1 MAADSLMYDGPLLIS
16 APGKVILFG
25 EHAVVYKKTAV
36 AASLGLRSYLYL
48 ENRTDNIIHLQLPD
62 VGLDRSWHLDDL
74 PQPLPYEDG
83 KDDSHHPLDMPAN
96 LKQHLM
102 SLINGDNFE
111 KDSAREHGALAF
123 LYLYIS
129 LVTPGTFKGLTVCV
143 KSTLPVGAGL
153 GSSAGFAVVLAT
165 ALLIHFGHIE
175 VPKTGVTEEK
185 VQERSKE
192 REECLN
198 LVNRWA
204 FKAEQVIHGNPS
216 GVDNAVASYGG
227 AKRYTKGEGFS
238 TLRGF
243 TSLRLLLTNTTV
255 PRSTAVLVAG
265 VGEKCKNHPKVM
277 TPIMDA
283 VQAISDDCTELF
295 ANHADGVT
303 SKQEVI
309 ERIEELFELNHCL
322 LSAMGVSHPS
332 LEQVRA
338 ITSKHGLK
346 TKLTGAGG
354 GGCAVTVIR
363 DDTQHETMEST
374 VKELTAAGFECYETS
389 VGGPGVGVSIVQ
401 DDQWNA
407 TNVPEFFENELGEFI
422 ISRTDALGTFRELG
436 PPDLCHIIK
445 ANVKP
450 GVREP
455 SHLRA
460 ALGHLGHSQLGSYH
474 YVSGVDASSSATL
487 AAYLNSLTYS
497 LDESQSWFSKSNAWR
512 IRSGIYCCFNAFSR
526 VDVRVEVKIPG
537 GVESYVVDTNGER
550 HEATLAGYR
559 KIDPITSL
567 SAEAKFL
574 EAAENLFWQGWQLG
588 SKPEIQV
595 ATSTNNHLTNA
606 IMKYFGDSFRYGPAI
621 TLFEK
626 HILLFASYPEV
637 AALLAQSYIGQNEEI
652 KAVNI
657 LYEALK
663 LAPMSYSL
671 LHAQIDFLRSKGKYD
686 VALKLAKHA
695 VNNTPS
701 EFLTWAKLT
710 EVYIDLED
718 YKSALLTL
726 NSCPMFTYSERDM
739 HRMPSPAKTHLPIK
753 PEIISSGVME
763 DDNVGRD
770 SESDP
775 SLLRLPA
782 PALHGTFAKAYSLL
796 TRLATKVGWDELLRF
811 RSAVFVMEEE
821 YRMQKAQEEK
831 RKTDVN
837 PQAETVKAPSESQPT
852 EDESTAEDTEEKSKQ
867 DTTEGDE
874 TEDVTDK
881 LEDVTLDESTPNKA
895 IDVAL
900 EKPQQA
906 AEEPKDPSADGNAQ
920 NGQDYSFSFSNKR
933 LCERWLD
940 NLFMVLYEDLRVYT
954 FWRTEAAHFR
964 AQHMPYR
971 KTGTEWEILGDLALR
986 LWHENEAK
994 EAFEQCLDHKFSAKA
1009 WMRLLEIY
1017 AKEGNV
1023 QKALLA
1029 AVKLTVYHER
1039 WYHEIVYPTDIACNL
1054 NKLIRMEGLSKMQNM
1069 LTSMNL
1075 PKPVQ
1080 RLMTRYFDYGE
1091 LFQVEGYEF

>member
-1 MAADSLMYDGPLLIS
+1 MGD
-16 APGKVILFG
+16 IL
-25 EHAVVYKKTAV
+25 
-36 AASLGLRSYLYL
+36 
-48 ENRTDNIIHLQLPD
+48 
-62 VGLDRSWHLDDL
+62 
-74 PQPLPYEDG
+74 
-83 KDDSHHPLDMPAN
+83 KD
-96 LKQHLM
+96 
-102 SLINGDNFE
+102 
-111 KDSAREHGALAF
+111 
-123 LYLYIS
+123 
-129 LVTPGTFKGLTVCV
+129 
-143 KSTLPVGAGL
+143 
-153 GSSAGFAVVLAT
+153 
-165 ALLIHFGHIE
+165 
-175 VPKTGVTEEK
+175 
-185 VQERSKE
+185 
-192 REECLN
+192 
-198 LVNRWA
+198 
-204 FKAEQVIHGNPS
+204 
-216 GVDNAVASYGG
+216 
-227 AKRYTKGEGFS
+227 
-238 TLRGF
+238 
-243 TSLRLLLTNTTV
+243 
-255 PRSTAVLVAG
+255 
-265 VGEKCKNHPKVM
+265 
-277 TPIMDA
+277 
-283 VQAISDDCTELF
+283 
-295 ANHADGVT
+295 
-303 SKQEVI
+303 
-309 ERIEELFELNHCL
+309 
-322 LSAMGVSHPS
+322 
-332 LEQVRA
+332 
-338 ITSKHGLK
+338 
-346 TKLTGAGG
+346 
-354 GGCAVTVIR
+354 
-363 DDTQHETMEST
+363 
-374 VKELTAAGFECYETS
+374 
-389 VGGPGVGVSIVQ
+389 
-401 DDQWNA
+401 
-407 TNVPEFFENELGEFI
+407 VPEFFENELGESI

-450 GVREP
+450 GVRE
-455 SHLRA
+455 
-460 ALGHLGHSQLGSYH
+460 LGSYH

-550 HEATLAGYR
+550 HEATSAIWQETFLSALLRAILYSDDSYYRLAGYR

-626 HILLFASYPEV
+626 LYQKDPEV

-775 SLLRLPA
+775 TLLRLPA
-782 PALHGTFAKAYSLL
+782 PALHGTFSKAYSLL

-831 RKTDVN
+831 RKTDGS
-837 PQAETVKAPSESQPT
+837 PQGDAAKSQSETQPASSEEAAEETKEET
-852 EDESTAEDTEEKSKQ
+852 KETTAD
-867 DTTEGDE
+867 GDE
-874 TEDVTDK
+874 AEQVAKK
-881 LEDVTLDESTPNKA
+881 LDDVTLDEEAPAKT
-895 IDVAL
+895 IDVAHDEL

-906 AEEPKDPSADGNAQ
+906 AEEPKDPNADGSTQ
-920 NGQDYSFSFSNKR
+920 NVQDYSFSFSNKR

-954 FWRTEAAHFR
+954 FWRTEAAHYR
-964 AQHMPYR
+964 SQHMPYR
-971 KTGTEWEILGDLALR
+971 KSGTEWEILGDLALR

>member
-1 MAADSLMYDGPLLIS
+1 MGD
-16 APGKVILFG
+16 IL
-25 EHAVVYKKTAV
+25 
-36 AASLGLRSYLYL
+36 
-48 ENRTDNIIHLQLPD
+48 
-62 VGLDRSWHLDDL
+62 
-74 PQPLPYEDG
+74 
-83 KDDSHHPLDMPAN
+83 KD
-96 LKQHLM
+96 
-102 SLINGDNFE
+102 
-111 KDSAREHGALAF
+111 
-123 LYLYIS
+123 
-129 LVTPGTFKGLTVCV
+129 
-143 KSTLPVGAGL
+143 
-153 GSSAGFAVVLAT
+153 
-165 ALLIHFGHIE
+165 
-175 VPKTGVTEEK
+175 
-185 VQERSKE
+185 
-192 REECLN
+192 
-198 LVNRWA
+198 
-204 FKAEQVIHGNPS
+204 
-216 GVDNAVASYGG
+216 
-227 AKRYTKGEGFS
+227 
-238 TLRGF
+238 
-243 TSLRLLLTNTTV
+243 
-255 PRSTAVLVAG
+255 
-265 VGEKCKNHPKVM
+265 
-277 TPIMDA
+277 
-283 VQAISDDCTELF
+283 
-295 ANHADGVT
+295 
-303 SKQEVI
+303 
-309 ERIEELFELNHCL
+309 
-322 LSAMGVSHPS
+322 
-332 LEQVRA
+332 
-338 ITSKHGLK
+338 
-346 TKLTGAGG
+346 
-354 GGCAVTVIR
+354 
-363 DDTQHETMEST
+363 
-374 VKELTAAGFECYETS
+374 
-389 VGGPGVGVSIVQ
+389 
-401 DDQWNA
+401 
-407 TNVPEFFENELGEFI
+407 VPEFFENELGESI

-450 GVREP
+450 GVRE
-455 SHLRA
+455 
-460 ALGHLGHSQLGSYH
+460 LGSYH

-550 HEATLAGYR
+550 HEATAAIWQETFLSALLRAILYSDDSYYRLAGYR

-574 EAAENLFWQGWQLG
+574 EAAESLFWQGWQLG

-621 TLFEK
+621 ALFEK
-626 HILLFASYPEV
+626 LYQKDPEV

-652 KAVNI
+652 KAVEI

-663 LAPMSYSL
+663 SAPMSYAL

-770 SESDP
+770 SEADP

-782 PALHGTFAKAYSLL
+782 PALHGTFSKAYSLL
-796 TRLATKVGWDELLRF
+796 TRLATKVGWDDLLRF

-831 RKTDVN
+831 RKTDV
-837 PQAETVKAPSESQPT
+837 PIHSEADKAQLETVTQSSEVAKDTSDEANGESKA
-852 EDESTAEDTEEKSKQ
+852 
-867 DTTEGDE
+867 EGDE
-874 TEDVTDK
+874 ETTQVAEK
-881 LEDVTLDESTPNKA
+881 LEDVSLDESDPSSKP
-895 IDVAL
+895 IEVPHEQL

-906 AEEPKDPSADGNAQ
+906 AEDPKEKAVEGNAQ
-920 NGQDYSFSFSNKR
+920 IVQDYSFSFSNKR

-954 FWRTEAAHFR
+954 FWRTEAAHYR
-964 AQHMPYR
+964 QQHMPYR
-971 KTGTEWEILGDLALR
+971 KTGTEWEILGDLGLR

>member
-1 MAADSLMYDGPLLIS
+1 MGDLL
-16 APGKVILFG
+16 
-25 EHAVVYKKTAV
+25 
-36 AASLGLRSYLYL
+36 
-48 ENRTDNIIHLQLPD
+48 
-62 VGLDRSWHLDDL
+62 
-74 PQPLPYEDG
+74 
-83 KDDSHHPLDMPAN
+83 KD
-96 LKQHLM
+96 
-102 SLINGDNFE
+102 
-111 KDSAREHGALAF
+111 
-123 LYLYIS
+123 
-129 LVTPGTFKGLTVCV
+129 
-143 KSTLPVGAGL
+143 
-153 GSSAGFAVVLAT
+153 
-165 ALLIHFGHIE
+165 
-175 VPKTGVTEEK
+175 
-185 VQERSKE
+185 
-192 REECLN
+192 
-198 LVNRWA
+198 
-204 FKAEQVIHGNPS
+204 
-216 GVDNAVASYGG
+216 
-227 AKRYTKGEGFS
+227 
-238 TLRGF
+238 
-243 TSLRLLLTNTTV
+243 
-255 PRSTAVLVAG
+255 
-265 VGEKCKNHPKVM
+265 
-277 TPIMDA
+277 
-283 VQAISDDCTELF
+283 
-295 ANHADGVT
+295 
-303 SKQEVI
+303 
-309 ERIEELFELNHCL
+309 
-322 LSAMGVSHPS
+322 
-332 LEQVRA
+332 
-338 ITSKHGLK
+338 
-346 TKLTGAGG
+346 
-354 GGCAVTVIR
+354 
-363 DDTQHETMEST
+363 
-374 VKELTAAGFECYETS
+374 
-389 VGGPGVGVSIVQ
+389 
-401 DDQWNA
+401 
-407 TNVPEFFENELGEFI
+407 VPEFFENELGESI

-450 GVREP
+450 GVKE
-455 SHLRA
+455 
-460 ALGHLGHSQLGSYH
+460 LGSYH

-487 AAYLNSLTYS
+487 AAYLNSLNYS

-550 HEATLAGYR
+550 HEATSTIWQETFLSGLLRAILYSDDSYYRLAGYR

-567 SAEAKFL
+567 SAEQKFL

-595 ATSTNNHLTNA
+595 ATSTNNHLVNA
-606 IMKYFGDSFRYGPAI
+606 IMKYFGDSFRYAPAI

-626 HILLFASYPEV
+626 LYQKDPEV

-663 LAPMSYSL
+663 LAPQSYSL
-671 LHAQIDFLRSKGKYD
+671 LHAQIDFLRSKGKYEM
-686 VALKLAKHA
+686 ALKLAKHA

-718 YKSALLTL
+718 FQSALLTL

-739 HRMPSPAKTHLPIK
+739 HRMPSPSKTHLPIK

-775 SLLRLPA
+775 TLLRLPA

-796 TRLATKVGWDELLRF
+796 TRLATKVGWDELLRY

-831 RKTDVN
+831 RKTDN
-837 PQAETVKAPSESQPT
+837 TSAIKASKEEDKEEATET
-852 EDESTAEDTEEKSKQ
+852 TEESPEATKESS
-867 DTTEGDE
+867 DE
-874 TEDVTDK
+874 TEKVAEK
-881 LEDVTLDESTPNKA
+881 LEDVSLEESETAKT
-895 IDVAL
+895 DVTHGEL

-906 AEEPKDPSADGNAQ
+906 AEEPKDPNAAVATP
-920 NGQDYSFSFSNKR
+920 NLQDYSFSFSNKR

-954 FWRTEAAHFR
+954 FWRTEAAHYR

-971 KTGTEWEILGDLALR
+971 KTGTEWEILGDLGLR

-1080 RLMTRYFDYGE
+1080 KLMTRYFDYGE